1 MPEAIRPE
9 RHTQLQPPA
18 APAGLSSPSA
28 TSTTNNFSASWTLPS
43 DSGSPIVAARYQLC
57 QNATCGAVQNAPT
70 LTSVSGLML
79 PAVGSGQLRV
89 WLVDQLG
96 HENAAG
102 AATLTLTYQ
111 PAITQPPSSPDPQQ
125 PADPGTTN
133 GGTPDPQPQPVPMPT
148 PTPQPPVVKASAA
161 LKLTTLRRSGRRV
174 TIAGKLTT
182 KASGSVTIRYR
193 VRRPGPNGR
202 DAVVT
207 RHATIRHGA
216 FRLTFTLSRAIAAVR
231 TAAISVAYGG
241 DADTRA
247 QTRSATLKMR
257 R

>member
-1 MPEAIRPE
+1 
-9 RHTQLQPPA
+9 
-18 APAGLSSPSA
+18 
-28 TSTTNNFSASWTLPS
+28 
-43 DSGSPIVAARYQLC
+43 
-57 QNATCGAVQNAPT
+57 
-70 LTSVSGLML
+70 ML

-89 WLVDQLG
+89 WLVDELG

-102 AATLTLTYQ
+102 PATLTLTYQ
-111 PAITQPPSSPDPQQ
+111 PQVTQPPAEPGPQQ
-125 PADPGTTN
+125 PTDPGTTN
-133 GGTPDPQPQPVPMPT
+133 GGTPDPQPVPTPSPI

-174 TIAGKLTT
+174 TVGGKLTT
-182 KASGSVTIRYR
+182 KASGRVTIRYR
-193 VRRPGPNGR
+193 VHYGGR